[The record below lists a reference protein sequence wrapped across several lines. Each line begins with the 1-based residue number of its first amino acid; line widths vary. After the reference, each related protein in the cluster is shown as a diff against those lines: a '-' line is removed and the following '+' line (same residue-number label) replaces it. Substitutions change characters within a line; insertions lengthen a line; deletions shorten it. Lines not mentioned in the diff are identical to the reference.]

1 MTDHKENTN
10 EEIINEAA
18 VEATEAVATA
28 PVAASATA
36 APFAQSRSFSNG
48 PRRNTPGGR
57 DSRGAGRGAPG
68 AGGDRRG
75 GPRREPRAKP
85 EYDQKIIDIRRVT
98 RVASGGR
105 RFSFAV
111 SLVAGDRKGKV
122 GVGTGKGGDT
132 SLAVDKALRSAKKN
146 MITLSLTK
154 THSIPHEVMKKMGAS
169 VVHMMPAPG
178 KGVVAGSSVRD
189 VIELAGIKNI
199 TAKLRS
205 GTKNKLNNARVAIEA
220 LKMLKKPR
228 AHSK

>member
-10 EEIINEAA
+10 EEIINEA
-18 VEATEAVATA
+18 VIEAAEVTSAPAAQTAT
-28 PVAASATA
+28 SST
-36 APFAQSRSFSNG
+36 FARG
-48 PRRNTPGGR
+48 PRRNAPGGR

>member
-1 MTDHKENTN
+1 MTDNTLN
-10 EEIINEAA
+10 TTEEVINETPAQ
-18 VEATEAVATA
+18 AT
-28 PVAASATA
+28 PVAAAVSTSAPTQ
-36 APFAQSRSFSNG
+36 APGGFSRG
-48 PRRNTPGGR
+48 PRRPGFGTGPGR
-57 DSRGAGRGAPG
+57 GGDSRGPRGSSQ
-68 AGGDRRG
+68 GGDRRG

-98 RVASGGR
+98 RVSSGGR

-132 SLAVDKALRSAKKN
+132 AMAVEKALRSAKKN

-154 THSIPHEVMKKMGAS
+154 TGSIPHEVQKKFGAS

-178 KGVVAGSSVRD
+178 KGIVAGSSVRD
-189 VIELAGIKNI
+189 VIDLAGIKNI

-228 AHSK
+228 AYSK

>member
-1 MTDHKENTN
+1 MTDNTLN
-10 EEIINEAA
+10 TTEEVINEAGVAPAA
-18 VEATEAVATA
+18 VSASTSTQA
-28 PVAASATA
+28 PSGST
-36 APFAQSRSFSNG
+36 FSRG
-48 PRRNTPGGR
+48 PRRPGFGTGPGR
-57 DSRGAGRGAPG
+57 GDSRGPRSSQ
-68 AGGDRRG
+68 GGDRRG

-85 EYDQKIIDIRRVT
+85 EFDQKIIDIRRVT
-98 RVASGGR
+98 RVSSGGR

-132 SLAVDKALRSAKKN
+132 AMAVEKALRSAKKN

-154 THSIPHEVMKKMGAS
+154 TGSIPHEVQKKFGAS

-178 KGVVAGSSVRD
+178 KGIVAGSSVRD
-189 VIELAGIKNI
+189 VIDLAGIKNI

-228 AHSK
+228 AYSK